1 MTSTTPVTAP
11 ITPPWA
17 DADDSPRITDVRT
30 FITAPEGLNLVV
42 VQVDTDTPGLQGL
55 GCATFTFRAKAVET
69 VVQDYLAPRVIGR
82 SVRDVTD
89 IFRSLELGPYWRGG
103 PIENSALSG
112 IDMALWDIKGKLANM
127 PVWSLLGGLT
137 RAHLPTYIS
146 VFAPDLP
153 TIVERVGLARERGHT
168 RVRPMVQG
176 PDHGRPQASGR
187 EYIAATVR
195 TLELLERE
203 LGDGQEYV
211 VDVHGRLEPQET
223 IELARALEPFDLVYL
238 EDPFP
243 PEHLGWLATLRD
255 HTTHPIAI
263 GEVFT
268 TVDQYLPGLA
278 SRSID
283 VVRSHLSMIGGF
295 TPAIGLAHLAAHFGA
310 QIAWHGPSDLSP
322 VGHAAN
328 AALGFASPNLRIHEH
343 HEPSEA
349 VREIFRGAPSAA
361 NGVIE
366 PSIAPGWGVEFDA
379 HVAAKYPAIE
389 PSRTSVLEAHRDSAG
404 SIRRP

>member
-1 MTSTTPVTAP
+1 MTETPLAAAHVTAP
-11 ITPPWA
+11 W
-17 DADDSPRITDVRT
+17 DHADDSPRITDVRT

-42 VQVDTDTPGLQGL
+42 VRVDTDAAGLQGL

-69 VVQDYLAPRVIGR
+69 VVQDYLAPRVVGR

-112 IDMALWDIKGKLANM
+112 IDMALWDIKGKLAGM

-137 RAHLPTYIS
+137 RASLPTYVS
-146 VFAPDLP
+146 VFAPDLR
-153 TIVERVGLARERGHT
+153 TLVERVGRARERGHT

-176 PDHGRPQASGR
+176 PDHGRPQATGR
-187 EYIAATVR
+187 EYIRATVR
-195 TLELLERE
+195 TLELLDHE
-203 LGDGQEYV
+203 LGGGQEYV

-243 PEHLGWLATLRD
+243 PEHLGWLPTLRG

-268 TVDQYLPGLA
+268 SVEQYLPGLS

-328 AALGFASPNLRIHEH
+328 AALGFASPHLRIHEH

-349 VREIFRGAPSAA
+349 VKEMFLGAPSAA
-361 NGVIE
+361 GGVIE
-366 PSIAPGWGVEFDA
+366 PWAAPGWGVEFDA
-379 HVAAKYPAIE
+379 AVAARYPAVE
-389 PSRTSVLEAHRDSAG
+389 PSRISVLEGHRSVTGAVV
-404 SIRRP
+404 RP